1 MEIDL
6 DSIGL
11 GLSYFNDKSIFK
23 VFSTRNKLKLR
34 LYENQ
39 ETEFF
44 KEYSMI
50 GKNNVFSL
58 CLKGNYE
65 GYYYTYII
73 EDKYEVTDPYSY
85 FSSKNSIRS
94 FIGDIKKTDIEDFK
108 KHKKPLI
115 KKDEI
120 IIYEMH
126 IKDYTFNENSGIYN
140 RGKFLGLTED
150 NTKYNNFSTGL
161 DHLKELG
168 INCVHLMPIYD
179 FISVDEDKSK
189 DFDTDN
195 YNWGYDPELYN
206 SVEGSYSTSSI
217 DPYSRIIELKKLI
230 KKFHEAGIKVIL
242 DVVYNHTFK
251 SLDSNLNLLAPNY
264 YYRLFEGKFSNGSGC
279 GNEIN
284 SENFFARK
292 LILDSLIY
300 WQKEYMVDGFR
311 FDLMGLI
318 DKETMLQAKKI
329 LQEFDPDVILYGE
342 PWTGGCTVLDQNN
355 MSNIL
360 NISGNDIGFFN
371 DSFRDA
377 IKGNLDDNISGFIS
391 GKFELKNKIECGI
404 AGSIFYDEKR
414 WGNFINPK
422 ESINYFNSHDNL
434 IISDRLRLNI
444 KDEKIIEKT
453 SILAF
458 NIIMT
463 SQGIPFFV
471 AGNEFLRDKKNC
483 KNSYNASTYVNAID
497 WSYKEKYYNHYL
509 KYKKMIEFRKRFIK
523 FFTLDKSEIKDNLKF
538 LESGNSGVIIYK
550 INLDNSQLTIVH
562 NARSEAYF
570 LKNINKSKVVYD
582 GYNNPYIIDNK
593 VLEVKAYESVCVLN
607 E

>member
-50 GKNNVFSL
+50 VKNNVFSL

-94 FIGDIKKTDIEDFK
+94 FIGDIKKTDIEDFR

-126 IKDYTFNENSGIYN
+126 IKDYTFNENSGIFN

-179 FISVDEDKSK
+179 FISVDEDNSK

-217 DPYSRIIELKKLI
+217 DPYSRIIELKTN
-230 KKFHEAGIKVIL
+230 KKVSRSR
-242 DVVYNHTFK
+242 YK
-251 SLDSNLNLLAPNY
+251 SY
-264 YYRLFEGKFSNGSGC
+264 
-279 GNEIN
+279 
-284 SENFFARK
+284 
-292 LILDSLIY
+292 
-300 WQKEYMVDGFR
+300 FR
-311 FDLMGLI
+311 CCL
-318 DKETMLQAKKI
+318 
-329 LQEFDPDVILYGE
+329 
-342 PWTGGCTVLDQNN
+342 
-355 MSNIL
+355 
-360 NISGNDIGFFN
+360 
-371 DSFRDA
+371 
-377 IKGNLDDNISGFIS
+377 
-391 GKFELKNKIECGI
+391 
-404 AGSIFYDEKR
+404 
-414 WGNFINPK
+414 
-422 ESINYFNSHDNL
+422 
-434 IISDRLRLNI
+434 
-444 KDEKIIEKT
+444 
-453 SILAF
+453 
-458 NIIMT
+458 
-463 SQGIPFFV
+463 
-471 AGNEFLRDKKNC
+471 
-483 KNSYNASTYVNAID
+483 
-497 WSYKEKYYNHYL
+497 
-509 KYKKMIEFRKRFIK
+509 
-523 FFTLDKSEIKDNLKF
+523 
-538 LESGNSGVIIYK
+538 
-550 INLDNSQLTIVH
+550 
-562 NARSEAYF
+562 
-570 LKNINKSKVVYD
+570 
-582 GYNNPYIIDNK
+582 
-593 VLEVKAYESVCVLN
+593 
-607 E
+607 